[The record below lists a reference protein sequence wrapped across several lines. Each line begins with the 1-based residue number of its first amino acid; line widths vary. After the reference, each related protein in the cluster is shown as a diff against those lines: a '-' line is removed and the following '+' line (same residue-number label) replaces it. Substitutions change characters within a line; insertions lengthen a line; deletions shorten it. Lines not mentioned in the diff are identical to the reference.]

1 MKIIYHPGT
10 GTILDAA
17 ECLVMDTAVLDQEA
31 AAFGDETDITDVL
44 ANVDVVGIDL
54 GALLEAVAV
63 MQTAARG
70 VTTSQFVKKGEA

>member
-10 GTILDAA
+10 KTILAA
-17 ECLVMDTAVLDQEA
+17 DECQVFDSLDLDEEIDSWPGIDYEFVL
-31 AAFGDETDITDVL
+31 TNI
-44 ANVDVVGIDL
+44 DVVGIDL
-54 GALLEAVAV
+54 GALLKAVAV